1 MIKVK
6 TQKAIPGF
14 LPTTYAVFNGEKLL
28 QIFLHKSDAEKYA
41 AEKSREEENETIYR
55 GIYNRAD

>member
-6 TQKAIPGF
+6 TQKAIRGF

-41 AEKSREEENETIYR
+41 AEKSMEEEK
-55 GIYNRAD
+55 